1 MATTITESVKELFH
15 EQLRV
20 CTEWIHTFTASVSDG
35 KSMSHQDGIAYRFL
49 DDFLK
54 LYLTLQCHP
63 ELKESSEYQKF
74 LQESF
79 RFMLRMSLSMGIYQM
94 NLYESL
100 IPYDYYE
107 ADPYDVYWSR
117 SAIEAV
123 KEIYQEVPDSNLQYY
138 LSSEAFDC
146 EDIDGEIA
154 AGFYALEPES
164 AIPVGIPCTHWWW
177 WGRAGYPNKD
187 CEGE

>member
-20 CTEWIHTFTASVSDG
+20 CTEWMHKHDEAVFDDKDRSYKDN
-35 KSMSHQDGIAYRFL
+35 IAYRFL

-63 ELKESSEYQKF
+63 QLKETNEYYKF
-74 LQESF
+74 IQVSIPSI
-79 RFMLRMSLSMGIYQM
+79 LRMRLSINMYQM
-94 NLYESL
+94 DLCESL
-100 IPYDYYE
+100 IPYEYYE
-107 ADPYDVYWSR
+107 ADTYEVYWRR

-123 KEIYQEVPDSNLQYY
+123 KDIYIEVPDPDLQYF
-138 LSSEAFDC
+138 LAKGSDC

-154 AGFYALEPES
+154 AGFYAMEPES
-164 AIPVGIPCTHWWW
+164 AIPVGIPRTHWWW
-177 WGRAGYPNKD
+177 WGKKA
-187 CEGE
+187 EAS